1 MNAPALA
8 RPASLREL
16 FLTFT
21 VLAVQGFGGV
31 LAVAQRAVCDEKHW
45 MTREQFV
52 ELLAIC
58 QVLPGPNACN
68 LAILSG
74 DRCFGWRGA
83 DRLVVRAF
91 KAGLAPVAIALLV
104 ATAWIL
110 AVETPGRAH
119 LLLTAGAALAV
130 AFTRM
135 HMLVLIGVGAL
146 AGALVRV

>member
-1 MNAPALA
+1 MNAPVLA
-8 RPASLREL
+8 QPASLRDL

-21 VLAVQGFGGV
+21 VLARQGVGGV
-31 LAVAQRAVCDEKHW
+31 LAVAQRVVCDEKHW

-58 QVLPGPNACN
+58 QVLPGPNVCN

-83 DRLVVRAF
+83 GRIGVGAF
-91 KAGLAPVAIALLV
+91 KAGLAPVVIALLV

-146 AGALVRV
+146 AGALVWV